1 MSYGFCIA
9 QEIKFQKFN
18 RYPLLYL
25 SITANT
31 VNLKIYMTN
40 KNENGSLK
48 FKLPFSHKYIN
59 DNKNRLFS
67 FQDIMSCQ
75 FSFIESSLVIT

>member
-18 RYPLLYL
+18 RHLLLYL
-25 SITANT
+25 SVT